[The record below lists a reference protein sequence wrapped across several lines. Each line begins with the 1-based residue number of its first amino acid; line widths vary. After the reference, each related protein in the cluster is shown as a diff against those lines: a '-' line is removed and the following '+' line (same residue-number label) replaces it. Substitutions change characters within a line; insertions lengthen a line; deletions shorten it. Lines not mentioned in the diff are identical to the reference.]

1 MTIRLDKLKNGESG
15 RIASIQG
22 DDSIAARLMEMGL
35 VEGET
40 IKRVGESP
48 FGDPIEFSISGYRLV
63 LRASEAS
70 RVEVD
75 ES

>member
-1 MTIRLDKLKNGESG
+1 
-15 RIASIQG
+15 
-22 DDSIAARLMEMGL
+22 MEMGL